1 MVDQTV
7 DEMYRCVKRFV
18 PKHMMGEYHI
28 FVQMASIGLL
38 DGMIEGGIAKGILKA
53 PPNRLGPQGV
63 LLTVSK

>member
-1 MVDQTV
+1 MEPLVDQTV

-38 DGMIEGGIAKGILKA
+38 DGMIEGGIAKGI
-53 PPNRLGPQGV
+53 
-63 LLTVSK
+63 